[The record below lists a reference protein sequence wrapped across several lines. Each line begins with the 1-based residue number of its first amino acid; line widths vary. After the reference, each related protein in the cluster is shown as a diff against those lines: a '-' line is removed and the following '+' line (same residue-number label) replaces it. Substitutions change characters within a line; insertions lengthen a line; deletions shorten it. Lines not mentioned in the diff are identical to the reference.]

1 VAGLGGRVGVE
12 SNFAMINDDDRRFS
26 SPQSVTRVIQILE
39 ALCASPTPIGLAQL
53 TRTLNAPKSSIAALL
68 RGLAEADF
76 VIPTEGVYRLGP
88 AAYGLGS
95 ALLEARRRLQS
106 SNFVREGMVRL
117 AERSGETVLF
127 AVRDSSGDTLTYV
140 DVIESRNTVRFAVS
154 VGDRRPLYCTA
165 GGRVLL
171 ATLPETEL
179 QAYLQRL
186 KPEQLTTK
194 TEINK
199 RKLTEIVAAAR
210 ESGVAQTVDQAAD
223 GVNGTA
229 SAIRDA
235 TGTVIGALIVAA
247 PSSRLQDRG
256 AELTRLVLEE
266 ATAISRSLGFRTP
279 PLSSRAG

>member
-12 SNFAMINDDDRRFS
+12 SNFTMINDDDRRFS

-68 RGLAEADF
+68 RGLTEADF

-127 AVRDSSGDTLTYV
+127 AVRDASGDTLTYV

-171 ATLPETEL
+171 ATLPEQEL

-279 PLSSRAG
+279 PLSSRAS

>member
-1 VAGLGGRVGVE
+1 VAGLGGRVAVE

-68 RGLAEADF
+68 RGLADADF

-171 ATLPETEL
+171 ATLPEAQL

-186 KPEQLTTK
+186 KPEQLTTQ

-266 ATAISRSLGFRTP
+266 ATAISRSLGFRIP
-279 PLSSRAG
+279 PLSSRAS

>member
-1 VAGLGGRVGVE
+1 ML
-12 SNFAMINDDDRRFS
+12 NDDDRRFS

-53 TRTLNAPKSSIAALL
+53 SRTLNAPKSSIAALL

-106 SNFVREGMVRL
+106 SNFVREGMLRL

-127 AVRDSSGDTLTYV
+127 AVRDAGGGDTLTYV

-154 VGDRRPLYCTA
+154 VGDRRALYCTA
-165 GGRVLL
+165 GGRILL
-171 ATLPETEL
+171 ATLPDEEL

-186 KPEQLTTK
+186 KPEQFTTR
-194 TEINK
+194 TETNK
-199 RKLTEIVAAAR
+199 RRLAEIIAAAR
-210 ESGVAQTVDQAAD
+210 ETGVAQTVDQAAD

-235 TGTVIGALIVAA
+235 AGTVIGAIIVAA

-256 AELTRLVLEE
+256 AELAQLVLEA

-279 PLSSRAG
+279 SLSRAG

>member
-1 VAGLGGRVGVE
+1 ML
-12 SNFAMINDDDRRFS
+12 NDDDRRFS

-53 TRTLNAPKSSIAALL
+53 TRTLNAPKSSVAALL

-106 SNFVREGMVRL
+106 SNFVREGMLRL
-117 AERSGETVLF
+117 AELSGETVLF
-127 AVRDSSGDTLTYV
+127 AVRDSSGESLTYV
-140 DVIESRNTVRFAVS
+140 DVIESRNTVRFTVS

-165 GGRVLL
+165 GGRIIL
-171 ATLPETEL
+171 ATLTNEEL
-179 QAYLQRL
+179 QAYLQGL
-186 KPEQLTTK
+186 KPEPFTSQ
-194 TEINK
+194 TETNK
-199 RKLTEIVAAAR
+199 LRLSEIIAAAR
-210 ESGVAQTVDQAAD
+210 ETGVAQTVDQAAD

-235 TGTVIGALIVAA
+235 AGTVIGAIIVAA

-256 AELTRLVLEE
+256 AELARLVLEE
-266 ATAISRSLGFRTP
+266 AGATSRSLGFRTP
-279 PLSSRAG
+279 SLTHAS